1 MACFSSEEALESA
14 AAATLLRSP
23 ETKERLKIYLFQ
35 DLRGE
40 GGGGEFWEDHI
51 VFRRNGGEVNNNLSL
66 RKLPELNVWQM
77 KNPLISKS

>member
-35 DLRGE
+35 DLQGE
-40 GGGGEFWEDHI
+40 GGGERVLRGSHSFQEK
-51 VFRRNGGEVNNNLSL
+51 RRG
-66 RKLPELNVWQM
+66 
-77 KNPLISKS
+77 SK

>member
-35 DLRGE
+35 DLQGK
-40 GGGGEFWEDHI
+40 GGGKVLIGSHSFQEK
-51 VFRRNGGEVNNNLSL
+51 RRG
-66 RKLPELNVWQM
+66 
-77 KNPLISKS
+77 SK

>member
-1 MACFSSEEALESA
+1 MPCFSSEEALEPA

-40 GGGGEFWEDHI
+40 GGGRVLRGSHSFQEK
-51 VFRRNGGEVNNNLSL
+51 RRG
-66 RKLPELNVWQM
+66 
-77 KNPLISKS
+77 SK

>member
-1 MACFSSEEALESA
+1 MPCFSSEEALESA

-40 GGGGEFWEDHI
+40 GGGGESFERI
-51 VFRRNGGEVNNNLSL
+51 T
-66 RKLPELNVWQM
+66 
-77 KNPLISKS
+77 

>member
-35 DLRGE
+35 DLQGK
-40 GGGGEFWEDHI
+40 GGGGGRVLRGSHSFQEK
-51 VFRRNGGEVNNNLSL
+51 RRG
-66 RKLPELNVWQM
+66 
-77 KNPLISKS
+77 SK

>member
-35 DLRGE
+35 DLQGE
-40 GGGGEFWEDHI
+40 RGGE
-51 VFRRNGGEVNNNLSL
+51 SL
-66 RKLPELNVWQM
+66 RGSHSFQEKRRG
-77 KNPLISKS
+77 SK

>member
-35 DLRGE
+35 DLQGE
-40 GGGGEFWEDHI
+40 GGGESFERI
-51 VFRRNGGEVNNNLSL
+51 T
-66 RKLPELNVWQM
+66 
-77 KNPLISKS
+77 